1 MNDSIDLLRHHSRKL
16 IRELGMLQ
24 LNKVDAKEQPSYWH
38 ALIEINKEPDVTSA
52 KLSQLLLISLPTLSR
67 IVASLIKDGLISVT
81 EGIDK
86 RERFLRIT
94 EKGKEKIQ
102 YIDEYSNTKI
112 KRAFHFLTQED
123 QEQVIGA
130 IGKYAWALEQS
141 RIVRDQI
148 KILRLSTS
156 RTLRKQI
163 IHMIERIQVD
173 EFNINITPE
182 INASILKA
190 EEEYYFHN
198 SCNFW
203 YAVDAQGVIIGSI
216 GLKKLNDSQGELK
229 KFFLTPEYRGL
240 GIASLLLRTLIK
252 NALKHGFKQ
261 LFLGTVDQLQAAQ
274 RFYEK
279 NGFKPIKKELL
290 PQQFVLCPVDTL
302 FYQGETTKIAHLL
315 DESA

>member
-1 MNDSIDLLRHHSRKL
+1 
-16 IRELGMLQ
+16 MLQ

-38 ALIEINKEPDVTSA
+38 ALIEITKEPDVTSA

-94 EKGKEKIQ
+94 DKGKEKIQ

-123 QEQVIGA
+123 KEQVISA
-130 IGKYAWALEQS
+130 IGKYALALEQS
-141 RIVRDQI
+141 RIVRDQV

-173 EFNINITPE
+173 EFNITITPE

-190 EEEYYFHN
+190 EEEYCFHN

-203 YAVDAQGVIIGSI
+203 YAVDAQGAIIGSI
-216 GLKKLNDSQGELK
+216 GLKKLNDTQGELK

-240 GIASLLLRTLIK
+240 GIASLILRTLIK
-252 NALKHGFKQ
+252 SAIKHGFKQ

-274 RFYEK
+274 KFYEK

-290 PQQFVLCPVDTL
+290 PRQFVLCPVDTL
-302 FYQGETTKIAHLL
+302 FYQGETKQIAQLL
-315 DESA
+315 DELA

>member
-24 LNKVDAKEQPSYWH
+24 LNKVHAKEQPSYWH

-52 KLSQLLLISLPTLSR
+52 KLSQLLLISLPTISR
-67 IVASLIKDGLISVT
+67 IVASLIKEDLISVT

-123 QEQVIGA
+123 KELVISA
-130 IGKYAWALEQS
+130 IGKYALALEQS
-141 RIVRDQI
+141 RIVRDQV

-173 EFNINITPE
+173 EFNISITPE
-182 INASILKA
+182 INASVLKA
-190 EEEYYFHN
+190 EEEYYFYN

-203 YAVDAQGVIIGSI
+203 YAVDAQGAIIGSI
-216 GLKKLNDSQGELK
+216 GLKKLNDTQGELK

-240 GIASLLLRTLIK
+240 GIASLLFRTLIK
-252 NALKHGFKQ
+252 NALKHGFKE

-290 PQQFVLCPVDTL
+290 PRQFVLCPLDTL
-302 FYQGETTKIAHLL
+302 FYQGETKKIVKLL
-315 DESA
+315 DELA